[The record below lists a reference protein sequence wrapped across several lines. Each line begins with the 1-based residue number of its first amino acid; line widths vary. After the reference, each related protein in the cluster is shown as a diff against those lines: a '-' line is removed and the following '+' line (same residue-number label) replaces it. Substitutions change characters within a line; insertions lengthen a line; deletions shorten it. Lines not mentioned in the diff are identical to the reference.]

1 MKNLNLIVEETPK
14 NVSKFAVVSFR
25 EDMDLVWF
33 EGNTVEECE
42 HWINL
47 QRKDRD
53 TYFYEDGN
61 DSEITTV
68 TYQEMPYRY

>member
-14 NVSKFAVVSFR
+14 NASNFAVVSFR
-25 EDMDLVWF
+25 EDMAQ
-33 EGNTVEECE
+33 GNTIEECE

-47 QRKDRD
+47 QREDSE
-53 TYFYEDGN
+53 TWFNEDGT

-68 TYQEMPYRY
+68 TYIR